1 MLRSHSPCAQWGA
14 FLFTLSPPRSL
25 FLNWLYL
32 DVHLFC
38 LAYFTIADEIGRKRS
53 VWLGMFLWYFFSS
66 PCLPF
71 NLHSRSNSCFKI
83 LPFQDLI
90 GTGHSFLF
98 LRRNLSYICSFLY
111 NFIVFTSDRD
121 LHQLFCNLFFKR
133 VGPNFPLKLQRE
145 QIVGIR
151 KGAYIIN
158 SVANLVTDYIFIY
171 MYWSPFLGVGFLP
184 PEHLILMTVRES
196 QLYKYWS
203 VLIVLPIYLLLLQ
216 HLVIISFQQG
226 IS

>member
-14 FLFTLSPPRSL
+14 FLPTLSPRSL

-38 LAYFTIADEIGRKRS
+38 LAYFTVADEIGRKRS
-53 VWLGMFLWYFFSS
+53 VWLGMSLIFFFFFLS
-66 PCLPF
+66 LPSEV

-83 LPFQDLI
+83 LPFEDRI

-98 LRRNLSYICSFLY
+98 LRRSLSCICFFLY

-133 VGPNFPLKLQRE
+133 VGSNFLIFK
-145 QIVGIR
+145 IA
-151 KGAYIIN
+151 KGAN
-158 SVANLVTDYIFIY
+158 SR
-171 MYWSPFLGVGFLP
+171 
-184 PEHLILMTVRES
+184 H
-196 QLYKYWS
+196 
-203 VLIVLPIYLLLLQ
+203 
-216 HLVIISFQQG
+216 
-226 IS
+226 